1 MRSNDEGIHR
11 DTSVMEMVMSEESVF
26 TQDHSKRISE
36 VDTASFN
43 AFSQKQTK
51 MDLLLAPKGKTEP
64 LHLSQD
70 EIRSACRK
78 EKLGGILCEET
89 HGVDETNEILPQ
101 FKLGNYKCVGEE
113 LPVSASVLKHPETE
127 GALNWL
133 EEMTNNTEDKIT
145 GSSSTGE
152 TMTGNQ
158 AESTGKEISEGFLDK
173 SIDYIKCLIQRNK
186 LAKEGIK
193 EKLFEIKSVEIA
205 EDNCSS
211 NEDLHDFEE
220 EIEVHEMSSSCLTDE
235 FFFNSKIKYRQQSNR
250 KLLFTQQNHSLKQQV
265 KTLQDEVCHLKQVNH
280 CLVKYKEIAKSLEMQ
295 IKQLKEEKL
304 QFEQKIE
311 GLHETIKAL
320 QQDQIQQG
328 SKILSHECKN
338 IALVTKI
345 EMLYLE
351 VLKKEHLV
359 ETIGKLEAQIKELH
373 DEKAK
378 IVCEKSEIENSF
390 KKLQVDLVATQKQ
403 LTETEEANKVL
414 QMQLKKMYAYV
425 TFFKE
430 ECKSQMQEKDKF
442 INLSA
447 ELEGDVCR
455 KETEIEHLKNIKKK
469 LENAISCLQRTEE
482 EKGNTDKQHLL
493 SKTELNQNTNGVTEM
508 VQIKAKDFFFS
519 TDDKTLLVDCE
530 TEHTETENLK
540 QQISKLGSENLHLNQ
555 LLAWDNKQKESIRH
569 KANKRR
575 EQFNKD
581 TQIYCEKKNG
591 GISAVSEGTKHTVHL
606 LKVKLDEYYK
616 HKNEQNELIAK
627 MESLLE
633 QKCKL
638 CKRLVPENIRL
649 QRRVNSLRY
658 KVHTI
663 NQALQTQMAALPAI
677 FQNHTRTICS
687 SHGCHQETDIHLRS
701 GHQHHTQPAY

>member
-1 MRSNDEGIHR
+1 MEIYTAPQYICFLQLDHLNLNSTKSFPRPINNLNFDHPSIKFDEDFLQHMRSNDEGIHR

-265 KTLQDEVCHLKQVNH
+265 KTLQDEVCHLKQ
-280 CLVKYKEIAKSLEMQ
+280 
-295 IKQLKEEKL
+295 
-304 QFEQKIE
+304 
-311 GLHETIKAL
+311 
-320 QQDQIQQG
+320 
-328 SKILSHECKN
+328 
-338 IALVTKI
+338 
-345 EMLYLE
+345 
-351 VLKKEHLV
+351 
-359 ETIGKLEAQIKELH
+359 
-373 DEKAK
+373 
-378 IVCEKSEIENSF
+378 
-390 KKLQVDLVATQKQ
+390 
-403 LTETEEANKVL
+403 
-414 QMQLKKMYAYV
+414 
-425 TFFKE
+425 
-430 ECKSQMQEKDKF
+430 
-442 INLSA
+442 
-447 ELEGDVCR
+447 
-455 KETEIEHLKNIKKK
+455 
-469 LENAISCLQRTEE
+469 
-482 EKGNTDKQHLL
+482 
-493 SKTELNQNTNGVTEM
+493 
-508 VQIKAKDFFFS
+508 
-519 TDDKTLLVDCE
+519 
-530 TEHTETENLK
+530 
-540 QQISKLGSENLHLNQ
+540 
-555 LLAWDNKQKESIRH
+555 
-569 KANKRR
+569 
-575 EQFNKD
+575 
-581 TQIYCEKKNG
+581 KNG